1 MQHLSTFHQWTGSVY
16 GTVPFCAAQPLEGW
30 DRRGERQAVKQFPP
44 SESHSDPHT
53 GDWGLTPARR
63 WHKHRQTKGPELW
76 ASVDLGGSKSRTD
89 WVWSVGLCWW
99 EERLRVWGNKIMNIS
114 WQIVLFLCKQKQK
127 TVILQY
133 KDTFLET
140 VNSGGWLLRK
150 SRCKCWM
157 DTEAAPSLRPPH
169 WEKGFNSAE
178 APQRRQQ
185 KRFAKGR
192 TTMTS
197 CQSN

>member
-1 MQHLSTFHQWTGSVY
+1 MNHIQTLTQATGGWPLPGDDINTDKQRDLSSEQVWI
-16 GTVPFCAAQPLEGW
+16 LE
-30 DRRGERQAVKQFPP
+30 
-44 SESHSDPHT
+44 DPN
-53 GDWGLTPARR
+53 L
-63 WHKHRQTKGPELW
+63 L
-76 ASVDLGGSKSRTD
+76 RTD

-114 WQIVLFLCKQKQK
+114 WQILLFLCKQKQK